1 MKRRLRLWYP
11 AGAISL
17 ILLPVFCLL
26 YFKHRVFFEKPHAM
40 RVYCMAKPASSYFV
54 PLKRQDFEIT
64 LDGND
69 REAKTKL
76 DFARLFIKQMVSEQ
90 DTVNGI
96 RFKFTEKAKY
106 WMFVRALDICKV
118 ENAPP
123 FVTLENDVRAY
134 YWVREKSTP
143 FIPLFGNCM
152 VDDRPEK
159 WLAQERDEVRRRSYR
174 DYLYSLWPA
183 GLLFILMAL
192 LAFYRIRFS
201 FPL

>member
-26 YFKHRVFFEKPHAM
+26 YFKHGGVFEKPHAM
-40 RVYCMAKPASSYFV
+40 RVYCMEKPGAKPSSLDFI
-54 PLKRQDFEIT
+54 PLKRNDLEIT
-64 LDGND
+64 LNGDD
-69 REAKTKL
+69 QEAKIKL
-76 DFARLFIKQMVSEQ
+76 DFARVFVKQMVSEQ

-143 FIPLFGNCM
+143 FLPLLGNCM
-152 VDDRPEK
+152 VDDRLEK
-159 WLAQERDEVRRRSYR
+159 WLAQEREETRRRSYR
-174 DYLYSLWPA
+174 DYLHSLWPA
-183 GLLFILMAL
+183 GLLFMFMAAL
-192 LAFYRIRFS
+192 GFYRIS
-201 FPL
+201 H